1 MRRKH
6 GKTVLSFLMLLG
18 ISVMVTGC
26 DAEDDMA
33 AGNTSESAGKIVF
46 VEEGDAPETANKKKS
61 GSITMKG
68 DAKAPTAAETET
80 EKETEEETE
89 KESEE
94 ETEEESAVY
103 DSEEGGIHR
112 YSYYVDDCTW
122 SEAFEKAKSQGGY
135 LVHINSRAEY
145 EKIISDIQKLGYDK
159 IQFRIGGRRDAGGT
173 EYYWVDENNQL
184 YGDQINTSSYWANG
198 EWMIGEPSYHDNE
211 IQEDCLDFYFYK
223 KENRWVWNDVPDDII
238 EVVPYYSGK
247 IGYIVEYEN

>member
-1 MRRKH
+1 M
-6 GKTVLSFLMLLG
+6 
-18 ISVMVTGC
+18 ITGC
-26 DAEDDMA
+26 DAEDGMA
-33 AGNTSESAGKIVF
+33 AGNKSESAGKIIF
-46 VEEGDAPETANKKKS
+46 VEEEDVPETANLKKS
-61 GSITMKG
+61 GSISVKENP
-68 DAKAPTAAETET
+68 KAPTVVETESETEPEMET
-80 EKETEEETE
+80 EKETEEETI
-89 KESEE
+89 
-94 ETEEESAVY
+94 VY

-122 SEAFEKAKSQGGY
+122 SEAFEKAKNQGGY

-145 EKIISDIQKLGYDK
+145 DKIISDIQKLGYDK
-159 IQFRIGGRRDAGGT
+159 IQFRIGGRRDRSGV

-184 YGDQINTSSYWANG
+184 YGDQINSSSYWADT